1 MNDNE
6 ILKSIGINKE
16 ETDTYIKY
24 VLYDKNN
31 RNLIKSKELLIT
43 AHGGYHSATRQFRA
57 DKKIS
62 FFSNHGYNLV
72 SEGDSTLRRVT
83 QARAIARETYFRDN
97 YVVNYNLSD
106 VSDHKG
112 YYLDKYYDRKDFI
125 KIIMFESYL
134 YSVRNVYERQKIFNR
149 ISPDLILSACPDIL
163 MVKAST
169 NLLQVLLDPKNADYE
184 KIFCSFCRGSGSG
197 SPSMRATSIP
207 RPLGDQEVLRIEA
220 VVKSEIQS
228 RGIAG
233 ERPSATAVP
242 LVATAT
248 SIPIGTTGVAGSRV
262 GGGLAAGA
270 GSRVGG
276 GLAAGVGS
284 RVGAGAS
291 GVAASHATARSI
303 PVTPVIEPA
312 KRAKDFRNRDF
323 SYQTLNASDLSNA
336 DLSGANFNNAILRN
350 VNLTGS
356 VLSWAKFDQT
366 IFNNTSLWNCDLDNT
381 NFDKARFSFENMT
394 INEIIN
400 NSDPVVLATKAQKWS
415 TTSYLPLGDSKDL
428 GFNVMIPTIF
438 KLEDIREPGLYRFV
452 ILPNGE
458 IRIGYED
465 NRKNETQIWRDR
477 FGRVVERRNIVTNF
491 TQNGKTEICSHGGLC
506 DYQKTIA
513 AGVINI
519 GSYFGRNYII
529 SITNQSGHYKPNK
542 ESLFIAGII
551 IQNKYPTLINRT
563 RIEAM
568 SSDHRGRSFLEHVGT
583 IN

>member
-24 VLYDKNN
+24 ILYNKND

-43 AHGGYHSATRQFRA
+43 AHGSYHSATRQFRA

-62 FFSNHGYNLV
+62 FYSNHGYNLV
-72 SEGDSTLRRVT
+72 SENDSTLRRIT
-83 QARAIARETYFRDN
+83 QTRAIAKETYFRDN

-112 YYLDKYYDRKDFI
+112 FYLDKYYDRKDFI
-125 KIIMFESYL
+125 KLIMFESYL
-134 YSVRNVYERQKIFNR
+134 YSVRNIYERQKVVNR
-149 ISPDLILSACPDIL
+149 IPSDLILSGCPDIL
-163 MVKAST
+163 MVKANT
-169 NLLQVLLDPKNADYE
+169 NLLQVIFDPKNADYE
-184 KIFCSFCRGSGSG
+184 KIFCSFCRGSGAG
-197 SPSMRATSIP
+197 SASMRATNIP
-207 RPLGDQEVLRIEA
+207 KYLSDQEVRKIEDS
-220 VVKSEIQS
+220 VKREIQE

-233 ERPSATAVP
+233 ERPRGVHATPVVP
-242 LVATAT
+242 LATT
-248 SIPIGTTGVAGSRV
+248 
-262 GGGLAAGA
+262 
-270 GSRVGG
+270 
-276 GLAAGVGS
+276 
-284 RVGAGAS
+284 
-291 GVAASHATARSI
+291 I
-303 PVTPVIEPA
+303 PVTTATGSGVSASRAGGVSAAPVIGRSAPATPIIEPA
-312 KRAKDFRNRDF
+312 KRARDFRNRDF
-323 SYQTLNASDLSNA
+323 SHQTLNGSDLSNA
-336 DLSGANFNNAILRN
+336 DLSGANFNHAILRN
-350 VNLTGS
+350 VNLSGS

-366 IFNNTSLWNCDLDNT
+366 IFNKTSLWNCDLDNT
-381 NFDKARFSFENMT
+381 NFDNARFYYENMT

-400 NSDPVVLATKAQKWS
+400 NSDPISLAAKAQKWS
-415 TTSYLPLGDSKDL
+415 TIEYLPLGDSKRL

-465 NRKNETQIWRDR
+465 NRKNEIQIWRDR
-477 FGRVVERRNIVTNF
+477 LGREVERRNIVTNF

-551 IQNKYPTLINRT
+551 IQKKYPSLINRT

-568 SSDHRGRSFLEHVGT
+568 SSDHWGRSFLEHVGT